1 MAPLGDNCVTRNP
14 VPGLLLTLILSH
26 LPAWNCVIL
35 GALVMAFV
43 LESMS
48 LVSGIG
54 QSSMMSEGIQ
64 RIRSNDENCVWKIK
78 EVKKI
83 SMHAQN
89 QFSFICFKQK
99 TVRNDLVRRDWFC
112 VEFWYPCITQ
122 ESLLTECQLIQVRHH
137 LPGQVYTFRCVQCKT
152 TFLVKE
158 IYLSFF
164 FYWRLSPQIL
174 FDLYIHYKATLNSL
188 IKFHFIFTM
197 NLIKFDIKILF
208 NLFWTLSPV

>member
-26 LPAWNCVIL
+26 LPACNCVTL

-78 EVKKI
+78 EVNKI

-89 QFSFICFKQK
+89 QFSFICFKQM
-99 TVRNDLVRRDWFC
+99 TVRNDLVR
-112 VEFWYPCITQ
+112 
-122 ESLLTECQLIQVRHH
+122 
-137 LPGQVYTFRCVQCKT
+137 
-152 TFLVKE
+152 
-158 IYLSFF
+158 
-164 FYWRLSPQIL
+164 
-174 FDLYIHYKATLNSL
+174 
-188 IKFHFIFTM
+188 
-197 NLIKFDIKILF
+197 
-208 NLFWTLSPV
+208 

>member
-26 LPAWNCVIL
+26 LPACNCVTL
-35 GALVMAFV
+35 VALVRAFV

-78 EVKKI
+78 EVKRI

-89 QFSFICFKQK
+89 QLSFICFKQM
-99 TVRNDLVRRDWFC
+99 TVRNDLVR
-112 VEFWYPCITQ
+112 
-122 ESLLTECQLIQVRHH
+122 
-137 LPGQVYTFRCVQCKT
+137 
-152 TFLVKE
+152 
-158 IYLSFF
+158 
-164 FYWRLSPQIL
+164 
-174 FDLYIHYKATLNSL
+174 
-188 IKFHFIFTM
+188 
-197 NLIKFDIKILF
+197 
-208 NLFWTLSPV
+208 